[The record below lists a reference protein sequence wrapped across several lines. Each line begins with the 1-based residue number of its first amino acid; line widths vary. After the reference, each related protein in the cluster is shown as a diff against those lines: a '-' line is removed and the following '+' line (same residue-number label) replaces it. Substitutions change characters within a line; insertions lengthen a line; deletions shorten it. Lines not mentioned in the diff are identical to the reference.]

1 MNSLQNL
8 IQRLSAIGQ
17 VTEAEE
23 KCSKCGKVHKG
34 ECDAKDKVDEA
45 AKPDADTKLPSMA
58 HIKEMCEDGK
68 TVAEICKMH
77 PDCDQTKLK
86 EMIADCKNKLDEGS
100 KPDFLDI
107 DNDGNKKEK
116 MKDAVDDNED
126 GDDKVKEGAMDSL
139 KAMGKKALDTLGHGD
154 DEDLIKDMQKKAGLP
169 QTGKKPGQEEE
180 VKETALNL
188 LRRYAGIQEAAP
200 VNFDKVLNAIAAL
213 YGDDMWNN
221 DSMQDLAHDL
231 EQQNPTDQE
240 LDSIIATGELPQ
252 RLANTQFTNN
262 DSVKF
267 GEALN
272 TSKLADTMGVDVQQ
286 LRMAVSRASTGKQTR
301 SDIMLLSDTFVKLLN
316 NPDDTVIQTVANL
329 IKSGNTAP
337 APEANMKQEGNEF
350 SGALKAAK
358 DAGEEEFEV
367 GGKKYKVNEC
377 SDMSP
382 MSSVPNGESHM
393 GIPAEIMARMSSPE
407 MSEPEGPHMEVP
419 MAAEEPNAT
428 YTLSIQ
434 NGENNLQMTTD
445 VPDEIIHIMKLAG
458 VNKGAEV
465 TKKEMPAGGEQEVEE
480 SGYENTPDNT
490 RARDPQ
496 AHGDI
501 RDWGQ
506 KGTANASTH
515 YTPAQSG
522 DNPMN
527 EQRMFQDYKNFKA
540 GK

>member
-17 VTEAEE
+17 VNEEAEE
-23 KCSKCGKVHKG
+23 KVEEGK
-34 ECDAKDKVDEA
+34 
-45 AKPDADTKLPSMA
+45 
-58 HIKEMCEDGK
+58 GK
-68 TVAEICKMH
+68 
-77 PDCDQTKLK
+77 
-86 EMIADCKNKLDEGS
+86 
-100 KPDFLDI
+100 KPDFLDA
-107 DNDGNKKEK
+107 DNDGNKKEP
-116 MKDAVDDNED
+116 MSDALKDD
-126 GDDKVKEGAMDSL
+126 
-139 KAMGKKALDTLGHGD
+139 
-154 DEDLIKDMQKKAGLP
+154 
-169 QTGKKPGQEEE
+169 EE
-180 VKETALNL
+180 VKESALDL
-188 LRRYAGIQEAAP
+188 LRRHSGIQEAAP
-200 VNFDKVLNAIAAL
+200 VNFDKVLDAIAAL

-231 EQQNPTDQE
+231 EQQNPTEQE

-267 GEALN
+267 GEGAMDTLKAMGKKALDTLGHPDDEEMIKDMQRKAGLPVTGTVPEKKTESLN
-272 TSKLADTMGVDVQQ
+272 STKMADIMGMDAQQ
-286 LRMAVSRASTGKQTR
+286 LRMAVSRASNGKQTR

-337 APEANMKQEGNEF
+337 APKDNMKQEGNEF
-350 SGALKAAK
+350 SGALDAARE
-358 DAGEEEFEV
+358 AGEEEFEV

-382 MSSVPNGESHM
+382 MTSVPNGESHM
-393 GIPAEIMARMSSPE
+393 GIPSEIMAHMSQHQEPE
-407 MSEPEGPHMEVP
+407 MAEPEGPHMEVP
-419 MAAEEPNAT
+419 MAAEAPK
-428 YTLSIQ
+428 YTLNIT
-434 NGENNLQMTTD
+434 NGDNNLSMTTD
-445 VPDEIIHIMKLAG
+445 MPDEIIHIMKLAG

-506 KGTANASTH
+506 KGTGAGNPNYPGTGA
-515 YTPAQSG
+515 SG

-527 EQRMFQDYKNFKA
+527 EQRMFDDYKNFKA

>member
-23 KCSKCGKVHKG
+23 KCSKCGCTPC
-34 ECDAKDKVDEA
+34 ECDDKDKVE
-45 AKPDADTKLPSMA
+45 
-58 HIKEMCEDGK
+58 EGK
-68 TVAEICKMH
+68 
-77 PDCDQTKLK
+77 
-86 EMIADCKNKLDEGS
+86 
-100 KPDFLDI
+100 KPDFLDA
-107 DNDGNKKEK
+107 DNDGNKKET
-116 MKDAVDDNED
+116 MSDALKDKEEKVDEAKKPNADED
-126 GDDKVKEGAMDSL
+126 DEDYDDSGPKDHYDPNSKPYPKGHLNKLLRKKLDEPEVKEGAMDSL

-188 LRRYAGIQEAAP
+188 LRRYAGIAENNNEAT
-200 VNFDKVLNAIAAL
+200 VD
-213 YGDDMWNN
+213 
-221 DSMQDLAHDL
+221 
-231 EQQNPTDQE
+231 
-240 LDSIIATGELPQ
+240 
-252 RLANTQFTNN
+252 
-262 DSVKF
+262 
-267 GEALN
+267 EALN

-337 APEANMKQEGNEF
+337 APDNNMANMKQEGNEF

-358 DAGEEEFEV
+358 DAGAEEFEV
-367 GGKKYKVNEC
+367 DGKKYKVNEC

-382 MSSVPNGESHM
+382 MTSVPNGESHM
-393 GIPAEIMARMSSPE
+393 GIPAQVMAQMAAPEQSPE
-407 MSEPEGPHMEVP
+407 MTEPEAPHMEVP
-419 MAAEEPNAT
+419 MPAEAPK
-428 YTLSIQ
+428 YTLNIT
-434 NGENNLQMTTD
+434 NGDNNLSMTTD
-445 VPDEIIHIMKLAG
+445 MPDEIIHIMKLAG

-465 TKKEMPAGGEQEVEE
+465 TKKETPAPGEEGEQEVEE

-490 RARDPQ
+490 KARDPQ

-506 KGTANASTH
+506 KGTANAGTH